1 MIAKIEIRKVVPDD
15 LRTINMY
22 NQKSL
27 RLGKEIFVLS
37 SEDETKIEGSI
48 ILSKNTNTNLL
59 KELLEAEMLAVAIEN
74 EELEKFIED
83 DM

>member
-1 MIAKIEIRKVVPDD
+1 MIAKIEIRKAVPDD

-27 RLGKEIFVLS
+27 RVGKEIFVLS

>member
-1 MIAKIEIRKVVPDD
+1 MIAKIEIRKAVPDD

-27 RLGKEIFVLS
+27 RVGKEIFVLS

-48 ILSKNTNTNLL
+48 VLSKNTNTNLL

-74 EELEKFIED
+74 EELKNFIED